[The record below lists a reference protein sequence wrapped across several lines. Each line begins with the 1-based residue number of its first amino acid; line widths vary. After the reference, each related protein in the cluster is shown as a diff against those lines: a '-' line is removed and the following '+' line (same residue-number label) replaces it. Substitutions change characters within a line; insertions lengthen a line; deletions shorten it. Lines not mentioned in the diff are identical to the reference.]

1 MMRYLIANFQKT
13 FREINYK
20 YNVFNVFNYTKPLLK
35 NNDILSD
42 NIFVRKKIPFNEQW
56 ENKDFYRKNAK

>member
-35 NNDILSD
+35 KNDILSD
-42 NIFVRKKIPFNEQW
+42 NIFVRKKIPINEQW

>member
-1 MMRYLIANFQKT
+1 MRYLIANFQKT

-20 YNVFNVFNYTKPLLK
+20 YNVFNVFNFTKLLLK